1 MNLGL
6 GGRGGLDLAS
16 VSFSAVSSGKRELW
30 GGEGGLGEIGG
41 EEIDLFDVLREE
53 AGLKSIW
60 LVLLVLGVIVG
71 PDLGGRSSLGISLE
85 NGELWGDETGSGE
98 EGGDD

>member
-6 GGRGGLDLAS
+6 GGRGGSDLAS
-16 VSFSAVSSGKRELW
+16 VSFSAVSSGKREIW
-30 GGEGGLGEIGG
+30 EGEGGLGEVGG
-41 EEIDLFDVLREE
+41 EEIDLFLREE

-71 PDLGGRSSLGISLE
+71 LDLGGRSSLGISLE
-85 NGELWGDETGSGE
+85 NGEVWGDETGSGE
-98 EGGDD
+98 ESGDG